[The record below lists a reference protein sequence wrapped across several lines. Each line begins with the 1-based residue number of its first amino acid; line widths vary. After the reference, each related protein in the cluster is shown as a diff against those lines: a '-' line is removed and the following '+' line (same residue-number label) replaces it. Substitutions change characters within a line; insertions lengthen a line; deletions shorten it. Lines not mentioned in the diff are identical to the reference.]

1 MKVAELLESRLQNW
15 RELEQLCL
23 QLEHHRK
30 QRAGAPSVARFATL
44 YRAACADLALADA
57 YQLPPNTVQYLHQ
70 LVGRAHN
77 QLYLSRK
84 FAYKRWLYEMIH
96 LVPQR
101 LFHDNC
107 VRLAFFMFYGVFVAS
122 MIAAHL
128 NPAFADRVVG
138 KEMLQQVEEMHADS
152 ISGTGFNEAQAGSA
166 FYLTHNGTIGLR
178 CFVFG
183 ILLGVGG
190 IYETIF
196 NAMILGTMFG
206 HMIDAPEPSSS
217 NFFQFVT
224 AHGPF
229 ELTAIVLGAAAG
241 MKLGFSIIFTQG
253 YTRTASVRRAF
264 REAIPSAVTAV
275 ILFGL
280 AGVIEASLSPSTAPY
295 ALKAGVSV
303 MSCAILVFYFVGLG
317 YPRGEQSHA
326 V

>member
-15 RELEQLCL
+15 RELEMLCL
-23 QLEHHRK
+23 QLEQHRK
-30 QRAGAPSVARFATL
+30 QRAGAAAVGRFTAL
-44 YRAACADLALADA
+44 YRGACADLALADA

-84 FAYKRWLYEMIH
+84 FAYKRWMYELVH

-101 LFHDNC
+101 LFQDNC
-107 VRLAFFMFYGVFVAS
+107 VRLAFFLFYGIFLAS
-122 MIAAHL
+122 MLAAHWS
-128 NPAFADRVVG
+128 PEFADSVVG
-138 KEMLQQVEEMHADS
+138 KETLQEVEEMHANSVD
-152 ISGTGFNEAQAGSA
+152 GTSFNEAQAGSA
-166 FYLTHNGTIGLR
+166 GYLMHNGTIGLR

-190 IYETIF
+190 MYETIF
-196 NAMILGTMFG
+196 NALVLGTMFG
-206 HMIDAPEPSSS
+206 HMIDSPSNK

-229 ELTAIVLGAAAG
+229 ELTGIVLGAAAG

-253 YTRTASVRRAF
+253 YTRTASLRRAF

-280 AGVIEASLSPSTAPY
+280 AGIIEASLSPSAAPY
-295 ALKAGVSV
+295 ALKAGVAV
-303 MSCAILVFYFVGLG
+303 LSCAIMVFYFVFLG
-317 YPRGEQSHA
+317 YPRGEQPHA

>member
-1 MKVAELLESRLQNW
+1 MKVVELLESRLQNW
-15 RELEQLCL
+15 RELEQLCA
-23 QLEHHRK
+23 QMEQHRK
-30 QRAGAPSVARFATL
+30 RTAGAPAVGRFATL

-84 FAYKRWLYEMIH
+84 FAYKRWLYELLH

-107 VRLAFFMFYGVFVAS
+107 VRLAFCLFYGVFIAS
-122 MIAAHL
+122 MLAAWFS
-128 NPAFADRVVG
+128 PAFADLVVG
-138 KEMLQQVEEMHADS
+138 KEGLQQVEEMHADS
-152 ISGTGFNEAQAGSA
+152 VSGTDFNSAQAGTGF
-166 FYLTHNGTIGLR
+166 YLNHNATIGLR

-196 NAMILGTMFG
+196 NALYLGSMFG
-206 HMIDAPEPSSS
+206 FMITSKSGP

-241 MKLGFSIIFTQG
+241 MKLGFSIIDTRG
-253 YTRTASVRRAF
+253 YTRTASLRRAF
-264 REAIPSAVTAV
+264 REAVPAAVTAV

-295 ALKAGVSV
+295 AVKAGVAV
-303 MSCAILVFYFVGLG
+303 LCCGVLIFYFVALG
-317 YPRGEQSHA
+317 YPRGGQTDA